1 MVRALLVYLYGC
13 QIPDLLMYSPD
24 PRLIKQLQIVDTPA
38 EREFDEL
45 VQLASYICGTP
56 TSLVTFLEPNRQ
68 FHKARVG
75 FELTEIPL
83 SQSFCQYACASG
95 KQAMV
100 VEDATKD
107 SRFANN
113 PLVTEDGV
121 RFYAGVPIAGEDP
134 DVPLGALCVLDK
146 EARTL
151 DEGQRS
157 ALKALANQ
165 AEQLLKQ
172 RVAAKKL
179 EEKTQRLQQLNAEL
193 QEYSSVIA
201 HDLKSPLTNLSM
213 VVELL
218 ENSPGLDSL
227 LNAPR
232 FVHMMKASIQ
242 SQASMI
248 DGLLEVR
255 KNASFLE
262 EPATTFSTHRIMD
275 ELLDAMPIE
284 KMRVNITC
292 KELFVYS
299 RKTAVKQVLRN
310 LLTNALKYSPLHMD
324 VEVSFFKE
332 EDSFGFFVQDF
343 GPGIDP
349 EHQKTIFKLFT
360 TLKHKDHQGNTGTG
374 LGLSIVKRIVDG
386 LGGEIEL
393 ASELGKGCRF
403 TVTLEEV
410 LYD

>member
-1 MVRALLVYLYGC
+1 
-13 QIPDLLMYSPD
+13 MYSPD
-24 PRLIKQLQIVDTPA
+24 PKLIKQLQIVDTPA
-38 EREFDEL
+38 EQEFDEL
-45 VQLASYICGTP
+45 VKLASYICGTP
-56 TSLVTFLEPNRQ
+56 TSLVTFLEPDRQ

-75 FELTEIPL
+75 FELGEIPL

-95 KQAMV
+95 KQAMI

-121 RFYAGVPIAGEDP
+121 RFYAGVPISGEDSA
-134 DVPLGALCVLDK
+134 VPLGALCVLDK
-146 EARTL
+146 KARTL
-151 DEGQRS
+151 DQGQRS
-157 ALKALANQ
+157 ALEALANQ

-179 EEKTQRLQQLNAEL
+179 EEKTQRLELLNKEL
-193 QEYSSVIA
+193 REYSSVIA
-201 HDLKSPLTNLSM
+201 HDLKAPLTNLSM

-218 ENSPGLDSL
+218 ESSPGIDSL
-227 LNAPR
+227 HNAPR

-262 EPATTFSTHRIMD
+262 EPATSFSTHGIMN

-310 LLTNALKYSPLHMD
+310 LLTNALKYSPLHLD
-324 VEVSFFKE
+324 VEIGFFKKG
-332 EDSFGFFVQDF
+332 DSFGFFVQDF

-349 EHQKTIFKLFT
+349 EHQKSVFKLFT
-360 TLKHKDHQGNTGTG
+360 TLKNKDHQGNTGTG

-386 LGGEIEL
+386 LDGEIEL
-393 ASELGKGCRF
+393 DSKLGKGCRF
-403 TVTLEEV
+403 TVRLEEV